1 MGGLKSNTH
10 AAAAYYHGLGY
21 RPVPLLAKKKY
32 PVIDDWPNY
41 KFDAAT
47 AEQDFPLESNIG
59 IILGGGLVCVDLD
72 HQTVLELAEGILP
85 RQKAVNAA
93 ASNNKGM

>member
-1 MGGLKSNTH
+1 VRYNE
-10 AAAAYYHGLGY
+10 LGY
-21 RPVPLLAKKKY
+21 RPVPVRAGSKA
-32 PVIDDWPNY
+32 PSIRGWPNY
-41 KFDAAT
+41 QSDAD
-47 AEQDFPLESNIG
+47 DFSDGMNIG
-59 IILGGGLVCVDLD
+59 IILGAGLVCVDLD

>member
-1 MGGLKSNTH
+1 MGGPKSNTH

-21 RPVPLLAKKKY
+21 RPVPIPAKTKGPSIKGWPKY
-32 PVIDDWPNY
+32 Q
-41 KFDAAT
+41 FDEAT
-47 AEQDFPLESNIG
+47 AANDFPDGSNVG
-59 IILGGGLVCVDLD
+59 VILGAGLVCVDLD